1 MFTCVLSRFSGI
13 WLFVTLW
20 AVVGQI
26 FLSMGSTR
34 QKYWSGLPFPPLG
47 DLPDPG
53 IEPATLRSPSLAG
66 KFFTGKLVPSGK
78 PLKDY
83 VLVAQSCPTLRD
95 PLDCSL
101 PGSSVHGILQARIQ
115 EWVAI
120 SSSSRSSWH
129 RDETPGL
136 LHCRQIPYHQSHQGS
151 PNCVI
156 HYANNYKSMDS
167 VLLKLLIC

>member
-53 IEPATLRSPSLAG
+53 IEPATLRSPALAG

-83 VLVAQSCPTLRD
+83 MLVAQSCPILRE

-101 PGSSVHGILQARIQ
+101 PGSSVHGILQARIL

-129 RDETPGL
+129 RDETQVFYIAGRFHTIRATREVQTVL
-136 LHCRQIPYHQSHQGS
+136 STMQIIIKAWILFCW
-151 PNCVI
+151 NF
-156 HYANNYKSMDS
+156 
-167 VLLKLLIC
+167 